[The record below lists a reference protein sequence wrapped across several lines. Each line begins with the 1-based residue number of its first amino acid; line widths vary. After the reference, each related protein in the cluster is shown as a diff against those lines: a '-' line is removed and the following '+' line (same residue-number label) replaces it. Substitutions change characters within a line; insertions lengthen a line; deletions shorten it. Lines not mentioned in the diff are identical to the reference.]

1 MHTIAQQKNKQQQTK
16 QKDGIERRVP
26 FSAFFTHQFGGNVLS
41 ENEVL
46 KAEPSLPSMAS
57 GQHDVTHKVAGAWL
71 FTPHKNQRSS
81 SHWVSF

>member
-1 MHTIAQQKNKQQQTK
+1 MSAKIIKHTHSQNKNSKTK
-16 QKDGIERRVP
+16 QKVERVRSVP

-71 FTPHKNQRSS
+71 FTPHKNQRS
-81 SHWVSF
+81 